1 MRQPMGTV
9 LALVGTCVLGVTT
22 VPAIPVAR
30 PAAVTNEPDP
40 GGIRFTEHRYRI
52 IGKLRMVVFWASRD
66 DVGSA
71 RMTSRSDGMTN
82 TLTFLVG
89 SNPQRA
95 PRNLNEWSYLREEV
109 QPTHASVFVVRSLET
124 EEDGSIAPGAV
135 ADAQRFGASC
145 ASITHDAVRSVQTKV
160 QARGVTYWMF
170 DRLLDQV
177 AAAPEWE
184 HRHMSRPAGAFA
196 GFLTAMQHVIRAGR
210 ADARGQGRLEPV
222 SYVYNDA
229 VYDLSVRGSDR
240 LGRTRIGTRTFDRL
254 IRTDFTILNRTT
266 GDVSRFGV
274 TYSPDRTVS
283 TLPVQIFYQPSFW
296 LRIELRL
303 DDDANVPVDPTADGS
318 VLTRIR
324 AICAGAARP

>member
-1 MRQPMGTV
+1 
-9 LALVGTCVLGVTT
+9 
-22 VPAIPVAR
+22 
-30 PAAVTNEPDP
+30 
-40 GGIRFTEHRYRI
+40 
-52 IGKLRMVVFWASRD
+52 
-66 DVGSA
+66 
-71 RMTSRSDGMTN
+71 
-82 TLTFLVG
+82 
-89 SNPQRA
+89 
-95 PRNLNEWSYLREEV
+95 
-109 QPTHASVFVVRSLET
+109 
-124 EEDGSIAPGAV
+124 
-135 ADAQRFGASC
+135 
-145 ASITHDAVRSVQTKV
+145 
-160 QARGVTYWMF
+160 
-170 DRLLDQV
+170 
-177 AAAPEWE
+177 
-184 HRHMSRPAGAFA
+184 
-196 GFLTAMQHVIRAGR
+196 
-210 ADARGQGRLEPV
+210 
-222 SYVYNDA
+222 VYNDA